1 MKLLYTALSGAE
13 QSQTAMNIRANNLAN
28 VNTNGFKADIDRAVA
43 YKIEGAGYETRYLSQ
58 SAESGTNFTAGELEK
73 TGRSLDIAIQGEGY
87 IAVQTPGGAE
97 AYTRAGSMTLDSE
110 GRASINGNA
119 VVADGAQL
127 TFPEYQSIEIGSDGT
142 VTAIPLGG
150 GAQVQV
156 GQIKLI
162 KPEAGSMVKGQDGF
176 LHLKTGGVGN
186 QAEDVALVSGFLE
199 GSNVNAVTE
208 LVSSM
213 MVNRQFELQI
223 KMMKTADTLAQKGN
237 QLISG

>member
-58 SAESGTNFTAGELEK
+58 SAASGTNFTAGKLEK

-110 GRASINGNA
+110 GRAFINGNA

-127 TFPEYQSIEIGSDGT
+127 TFPEYQSLEIGSDGT
-142 VTAIPLGG
+142 VTAITLG

-162 KPEAGSMVKGQDGF
+162 KPEAGSMVKGQDGL
-176 LHLKTGGVGN
+176 LHLKAGAVGN
-186 QAEDVALVSGFLE
+186 QAADVALVSGFLE

>member
-13 QSQTAMNIRANNLAN
+13 QSQTAMSIRANNLAN
-28 VNTNGFKADIDRAVA
+28 VNTNGFRADIDRAVA
-43 YKIEGAGYETRYLSQ
+43 YKIEGVGYETRYLSQ
-58 SAESGTNFTAGELEK
+58 SVASGTNFTAGDLDK
-73 TGRSLDIAIQGEGY
+73 TSRSLDIAIQGEGY

-142 VTAIPLGG
+142 VTAITLGG
-150 GAQVQV
+150 EPVQV
-156 GQIKLI
+156 GRIKLI
-162 KPEAGSMVKGQDGF
+162 RPDAGSMVKGLDGL
-176 LHLKTGGVGN
+176 LHLKTGAAGN
-186 QAEDVALVSGFLE
+186 QADDVALVSGFLE
-199 GSNVNAVTE
+199 GSNVNAVAE

-237 QLISG
+237 QLING

>member
-28 VNTNGFKADIDRAVA
+28 VNTNGFKTDIDRAVA

-58 SAESGTNFTAGELEK
+58 GAASGTNFTAGELEK

-97 AYTRAGSMTLDSE
+97 AYTRAGSMKLDSE

-119 VVADGAQL
+119 VLADGAQL

-142 VTAIPLGG
+142 VTAITLG

-162 KPEAGSMVKGQDGF
+162 RPEAGSMMKGQDGF
-176 LHLKTGGVGN
+176 LHLKAGAVGN
-186 QAEDVALVSGFLE
+186 QAEDVVLVSGFLE

-213 MVNRQFELQI
+213 KVNRQFELQI

-237 QLISG
+237 QLING

>member
-58 SAESGTNFTAGELEK
+58 SAASGTNFAAGELEK
-73 TGRSLDIAIQGEGY
+73 TGRSLDIAIKGEGY

-97 AYTRAGSMTLDSE
+97 ADTRAGSMTLDNE
-110 GRASINGNA
+110 GRAFINGNA

-142 VTAIPLGG
+142 VTAITLG

-156 GQIKLI
+156 GLIKLI
-162 KPEAGSMVKGQDGF
+162 KPEAGSMVKGQDGL
-176 LHLKTGGVGN
+176 LHLKTGAVGN

-208 LVSSM
+208 LVASM